1 MLFEACKLGGK
12 GNHLCL
18 LGIWGACSKEGDGRA
33 LSRSPGS
40 GRPAVRENARP
51 AGEGG
56 AVCERA

>member
-1 MLFEACKLGGK
+1 MLFEACKPGGK

-18 LGIWGACSKEGDGRA
+18 LGIWGACPKEGAGRA

-40 GRPAVRENARP
+40 GRGPRVRTP